1 MWVWSSISSIN
12 TKEISDKDLKKI
24 YEIERDMWARDD
36 WLWEYIKC
44 TKCES
49 ISSKEDVFIEL
60 STSIKNETV
69 SNIERLLNLKNI
81 NCPKCGSKDTSFCF
95 WEDYINDIVERYTKS
110 ESYLVVYRDIYNE
123 IRWFIDWYTDTI
135 DVIYRREFLRYYNSI
150 WLEKIKNLIEKTIWK
165 KFPLDFFY
173 CTSVWIEE
181 KYKNFLLIVY
191 LIKRFV
197 NVIDEK
203 WRNFVWISELR
214 LWTSIH
220 VFSTLFWSTK
230 IWIGSIFDNS
240 LLWNHNINFNSD
252 IFLTDDLLLNYR
264 NQLSLPEKEFLKKFL
279 KYKKSVIL

>member
-1 MWVWSSISSIN
+1 MGVGSSISSIN

-36 WLWEYIKC
+36 GLGEYIKC

-95 WEDYINDIVERYTKS
+95 GEDYINDIVERYTKS

-123 IRWFIDWYTDTI
+123 IRGFIDGYTDTI

-150 WLEKIKNLIEKTIWK
+150 GLEKIKNLIEKTIGK

-173 CTSVWIEE
+173 CTSVGIEE

-203 WRNFVWISELR
+203 GRNFVGISELR
-214 LWTSIH
+214 LGTSIH
-220 VFSTLFWSTK
+220 VFSTLFGSTK
-230 IWIGSIFDNS
+230 IGIGSIFDNS
-240 LLWNHNINFNSD
+240 LLGNHNINFNSD